1 MIRSV
6 GEDVEKLKP
15 ISIVSWHVNWLKSSL
30 TVLQNVKHTITI
42 WPSNYNYTPRGI
54 PKRREIMSTQ
64 KLHIQKIFNRNARN
78 SIIYISPNGETAH
91 MPIS

>member
-42 WPSNYNYTPRGI
+42 
-54 PKRREIMSTQ
+54 
-64 KLHIQKIFNRNARN
+64 
-78 SIIYISPNGETAH
+78 
-91 MPIS
+91 